1 MQNLEEL
8 TNLLKA
14 WFEKSIY
21 DFPES
26 LNFNETKGNWLL
38 SPLDDF
44 AHDYER
50 YFNSTEM
57 RFHQVKS
64 RPELQAILL
73 YRISRSLFLQGSTYC
88 DAFSLLGRFLS
99 GIEIYYSAVIGKGVK
114 INHGLGTVVG
124 ARVVIGSNCL
134 IHQGV
139 TFGDKD
145 GHRPLIGDNVT
156 VYAGSK
162 IIGNVSVGDN
172 AVIGANS
179 VVLKDVPSN
188 STAAGV
194 PARILSRL
202 NP

>member
-1 MQNLEEL
+1 MEEL

-14 WFEKSIY
+14 WFEQSIY

-26 LNFNETKGNWLL
+26 LNFNETKGKWLL

-73 YRISRSLFLQGSTYC
+73 YRISRSFFLQGSTYC

-114 INHGLGTVVG
+114 INHGIGTVVG

-156 VYAGSK
+156 VYAGAK

-179 VVLKDVPSN
+179 VVLKDVPPN
-188 STAAGV
+188 STAAGI